1 MRARV
6 LALVMACA
14 FSGAVS
20 ATIAT
25 AQPASDQ
32 RRISIYRAAPGHQ
45 EQLLAWLAR
54 QDEVSHAAGIP
65 TSQLYVHQDGASWDY
80 LMVSARTTREQDAAF
95 DAAAAR
101 MGVVSGPRAGIEFR
115 QHIAEH
121 TDTMVAGPTTAA
133 EWLARIRAR

>member
-1 MRARV
+1 MKAHV
-6 LALVMACA
+6 LALAMACA
-14 FSGAVS
+14 FGGAVS
-20 ATIAT
+20 ATTAT
-25 AQPASDQ
+25 AQRAHDQ
-32 RRISIYRAAPGHQ
+32 RTISMYRAAPGHQ

-65 TSQLYVHQDGASWDY
+65 ASQLYVHQDGASWDY
-80 LMVSARTTREQDAAF
+80 LVVAPRTTPEQDAAF

-101 MGVVSGPRAGIEFR
+101 MGVASGPRAGIEFR

-133 EWLARIRAR
+133 DWLGRIRAR